1 MTIHHFVLL
10 KVFDCP
16 AQLSG
21 AASARSPYRYLV
33 TQMEVFNFKST
44 DLSEQL
50 PLLSV
55 PLLTVMAVSK
65 KSRSEIFFC
74 VRCEDGHLESVS
86 AVLHKSQRDLRVVRL
101 NMELSI
107 TIIQNFKK
115 FCRWLQTQV
124 TNMF

>member
-1 MTIHHFVLL
+1 MAIHHFVLL

-21 AASARSPYRYLV
+21 SCLCSLCYLV

-55 PLLTVMAVSK
+55 SLQTVMAVSK
-65 KSRSEIFFC
+65 SRSEMCVVF
-74 VRCEDGHLESVS
+74 VRCKDGHLECGS
-86 AVLHKSQRDLRVVRL
+86 AVLHRL
-101 NMELSI
+101 KTTS
-107 TIIQNFKK
+107 
-115 FCRWLQTQV
+115 
-124 TNMF
+124 